1 MTITLK
7 ETKLSD
13 ERKLTP
19 KMAAK
24 VMIKRWLILEKE
36 PHKTLREEI
45 KITEGDAESMEI
57 WKEYEDLKERLFTNK
72 LVQFTKHEE
81 RFTSR

>member
-1 MTITLK
+1 MAITLK
-7 ETKLSD
+7 ETEFSD
-13 ERKLTP
+13 EIKLTP

-24 VMIKRWLILEKE
+24 VMIKNWLILEKE

-57 WKEYEDLKERLFTNK
+57 WKEYEALKERLFTNK
-72 LVQFTKHEE
+72 LVQFTEHEE
-81 RFTSR
+81 KFAN